1 MNIGSK
7 NKKRVVLPSRPDP
20 PTVDQILEDI
30 NRAAPNDPVFSI
42 LEQTG
47 QGESTQICRVR
58 GERGGPDLP
67 PAPTV
72 WFTVC
77 LSCPCSDSSRSSD
90 SDVDL
95 KFQQCRQ
102 YLDLNERLQ
111 ESRSRLLRQREELRA
126 AGEQLDRD
134 VAKCLSPRA
143 NRPWA
148 EFLPSG
154 RLT

>member
-30 NRAAPNDPVFSI
+30 NRAAPNDP
-42 LEQTG
+42 
-47 QGESTQICRVR
+47 
-58 GERGGPDLP
+58 
-67 PAPTV
+67 